1 MDRYYH
7 SSTVTYRSACP
18 VKVEH
23 PSKDRLSAVRR
34 KSNITGFPVIGRDIS
49 YGFFS
54 EWRSIVELIAL
65 KRPHDYPTEFGLP

>member
-23 PSKDRLSAVRR
+23 PSKDMLSAVRK
-34 KSNITGFPVIGRDIS
+34 KSNITEIPVISKNIS
-49 YGFFS
+49 YGFVG
-54 EWRSIVELIAL
+54 ERRSIVEPIAL
-65 KRPHDYPTEFGLP
+65 KRPHDYSIEFGIT